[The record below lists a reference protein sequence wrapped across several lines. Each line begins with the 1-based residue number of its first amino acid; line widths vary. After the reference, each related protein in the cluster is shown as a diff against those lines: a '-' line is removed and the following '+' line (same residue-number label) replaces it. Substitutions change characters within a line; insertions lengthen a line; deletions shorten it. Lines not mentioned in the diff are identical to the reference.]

1 MANIYDF
8 IKSLKDGFNTIIGDR
23 GIMLSAGQRQRVVIA
38 RVLTRKPQQLI
49 LDEATSALDNES
61 EVQIQKVIENLKGKM
76 TVLVI
81 AHRLSTINNAHKLLA
96 LDGGKIVEQGKP
108 EELLKDKDS
117 YFYKINNLKNV

>member
-1 MANIYDF
+1 
-8 IKSLKDGFNTIIGDR
+8 
-23 GIMLSAGQRQRVVIA
+23 
-38 RVLTRKPQQLI
+38 
-49 LDEATSALDNES
+49 
-61 EVQIQKVIENLKGKM
+61 M
-76 TVLVI
+76 TVLII